1 MFGLHLLHFEFKLRN
16 YNLRYFKGLSILSA
30 VRGAAEERSKRYA
43 LVPCRALEAAT
54 KKCAKIEMSDHTM
67 SGHSHWATTHR
78 QKGVNDAKRA
88 AVFTKYGR
96 NIIIAAAAGGG
107 NPDTNYSLKM
117 AIDAAKTVNMPKDNI
132 DRAIKRGTGE
142 SKDGAQ
148 IEELTYE
155 AYGPGNVALIIE
167 TATDSKN
174 RAVSEI
180 KSILTKGGGKFVPTG
195 AVSFMFRRVGL
206 ITFSL
211 EKHSQETLEMET
223 LESGA
228 DDFFVVNESFV
239 VITAIDKL
247 QSAEEYFRSKNLICE
262 SASLGYVPNQT
273 ATPDE
278 KILPALEKLLET
290 LDDHPDVQRV
300 WDNLG

>member
-1 MFGLHLLHFEFKLRN
+1 
-16 YNLRYFKGLSILSA
+16 
-30 VRGAAEERSKRYA
+30 
-43 LVPCRALEAAT
+43 
-54 KKCAKIEMSDHTM
+54 M

-78 QKGVNDAKRA
+78 AKGVNDAKRA

-107 NPDTNYSLKM
+107 NPDSNYSLKM
-117 AIDAAKTVNMPKDNI
+117 AIDAAKSVNMPKDNI

-142 SKDGAQ
+142 LKDGNK

-155 AYGPGNVALIIE
+155 AYGPGQVALLIE

-174 RAVSEI
+174 RTVSEV
-180 KSILTKGGGKFVPTG
+180 KSILTKGNGKFVPTG

-206 ITFSL
+206 ITFLL
-211 EKHSQETLEMET
+211 EKNSAETLENET

-228 DDFFVVNESFV
+228 DDFLIEDEVFV

-247 QSAEEYFRSKNLICE
+247 QSVEEYFRNKNLICE
-262 SASLGYVPNQT
+262 SASLGYIPTQT
-273 ATPDE
+273 ATPPETD
-278 KILPALEKLLET
+278 LPSLEKLIET
-290 LDDHPDVQRV
+290 LDDHPDVQRI
-300 WDNLG
+300 WDNRA

>member
-1 MFGLHLLHFEFKLRN
+1 
-16 YNLRYFKGLSILSA
+16 
-30 VRGAAEERSKRYA
+30 
-43 LVPCRALEAAT
+43 
-54 KKCAKIEMSDHTM
+54 M

-107 NPDTNYSLKM
+107 NPDSNYSLKM
-117 AIDAAKTVNMPKDNI
+117 AIDAAKSVNMPKDNI

-142 SKDGAQ
+142 LKDGNQ

-155 AYGPGNVALIIE
+155 AYGPGQVALLIE
-167 TATDSKN
+167 TATDNKN
-174 RAVSEI
+174 RTVSEV
-180 KSILTKGGGKFVPTG
+180 KSILTKTHGKFVPTG

-206 ITFSL
+206 VTFLL
-211 EKHSQETLEMET
+211 EKYSAETLENET

-228 DDFFVVNESFV
+228 DDFFVTPEVFV
-239 VITAIDKL
+239 VITAIEKL
-247 QSAEEYFRSKNLICE
+247 QSVEEYFRSKNLVCE
-262 SASLGYVPNQT
+262 NASLGYFPSQT
-273 ATPDE
+273 ATPEE
-278 KILPALEKLLET
+278 KDLPALEKLIET

-300 WDNLG
+300 WDNRN